1 MIIFRQPTLVTVDV
15 IYYPPQS
22 LLLQEFI
29 WQTDDIIPELPRIRR
44 FLAFWKSDIGAV
56 IQQVLIAESFSN
68 FKPVDF
74 VELY

>member
-56 IQQVLIAESFSN
+56 IQQVLIAESSSN